1 MNLGGGITYRAFL
14 GNCLRDYLAN
24 CYRGFLA
31 IGLLVQ
37 ILRGMM
43 IFSMGSKLSF
53 SRCVLYEKEE
63 IMMEIDEALKTRY
76 GTERP
81 FTVPDAYLIA

>member
-1 MNLGGGITYRAFL
+1 MIQSSSIDEIVFHRLGFATLRCESWRGDHIPSFL

-37 ILRGMM
+37 FLRGMM
-43 IFSMGSKLSF
+43 IFFDGL
-53 SRCVLYEKEE
+53 
-63 IMMEIDEALKTRY
+63 
-76 GTERP
+76 
-81 FTVPDAYLIA
+81 

>member
-1 MNLGGGITYRAFL
+1 MNLGGGISYRVFL
-14 GNCLRDYLAN
+14 GNCLRDYLANCFSDFLAN

-43 IFSMGSKLSF
+43 IFFDGL
-53 SRCVLYEKEE
+53 
-63 IMMEIDEALKTRY
+63 
-76 GTERP
+76 
-81 FTVPDAYLIA
+81 

>member
-1 MNLGGGITYRAFL
+1 MRLFFIDLGSPLLDVNLGGGISYRPFL

-31 IGLLVQ
+31 IGLLAQ

-43 IFSMGSKLSF
+43 IFFRWALNFLS
-53 SRCVLYEKEE
+53 
-63 IMMEIDEALKTRY
+63 RY
-76 GTERP
+76 
-81 FTVPDAYLIA
+81 ASYMKKKKS

>member
-1 MNLGGGITYRAFL
+1 MIQSSSIDEIVFHRLGFATLGCESFFGGISDRDFL

-37 ILRGMM
+37 FLCGMM
-43 IFSMGSKLSF
+43 IFFDGL
-53 SRCVLYEKEE
+53 
-63 IMMEIDEALKTRY
+63 
-76 GTERP
+76 
-81 FTVPDAYLIA
+81 

>member
-1 MNLGGGITYRAFL
+1 MRLFFIDLCFAPLRCESWRGGISYRAFL

-43 IFSMGSKLSF
+43 IFFDGL
-53 SRCVLYEKEE
+53 
-63 IMMEIDEALKTRY
+63 
-76 GTERP
+76 
-81 FTVPDAYLIA
+81 

>member
-1 MNLGGGITYRAFL
+1 MSILEGGISYRAFL

-43 IFSMGSKLSF
+43 IFFDGL
-53 SRCVLYEKEE
+53 
-63 IMMEIDEALKTRY
+63 
-76 GTERP
+76 
-81 FTVPDAYLIA
+81 